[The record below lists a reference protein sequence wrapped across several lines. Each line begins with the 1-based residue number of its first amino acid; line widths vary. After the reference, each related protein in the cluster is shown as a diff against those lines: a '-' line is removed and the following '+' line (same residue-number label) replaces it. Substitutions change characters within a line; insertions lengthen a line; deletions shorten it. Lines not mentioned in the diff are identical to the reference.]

1 MTIYLLVGRGAKLIV
16 VEPAPEE
23 IRRQA
28 IAYLENHTVMTL
40 ATNGPEGLWAA
51 AVFYANDNFDLIFL
65 SAGHT
70 RHGQNLAANPQAAA
84 TIQENY
90 EDWPQIQGIQLAGTV
105 RLLEGENRKSAISS
119 YQKKYPFIQSAGM
132 AIQTALQKV
141 NWYRLTPQQFY
152 FIDNSKG
159 FGHRDA
165 VELPAI

>member
-1 MTIYLLVGRGAKLIV
+1 MIYLRVGRGAKLLV
-16 VEPAPEE
+16 GEQDMDV

-28 IAYLENHTVMTL
+28 LVYLESHTVMTL
-40 ATNGPEGLWAA
+40 ATDGPEGVWAA
-51 AVFYANDNFDLIFL
+51 AVFYANNNFDLIFL

-105 RLLEGENRKSAISS
+105 RLLRGKSRESAISL
-119 YQKKYPFIQSAGM
+119 YQDKYPFIQSAGPV
-132 AIQTALQKV
+132 IQTALKKV
-141 NWYRLTPQQFY
+141 NWYRLTPRQFY

-165 VELPAI
+165 LELSAM

>member
-1 MTIYLLVGRGAKLIV
+1 MG
-16 VEPAPEE
+16 EPDPEE

-28 IAYLENHTVMTL
+28 LAYLENHTVMTL
-40 ATNGPEGLWAA
+40 ATDGPEGLWAA
-51 AVFYANDNFDLIFL
+51 AVFYAHDNFNLIFL

-90 EDWPQIQGIQLAGTV
+90 DDWPQIQGIQLSGTV
-105 RLLEGENRKSAISS
+105 RLLDGKKREAAISM
-119 YQKKYPFIQSAGM
+119 YREKYPFIQTASLK
-132 AIQTALQKV
+132 IRRALQSV

-159 FGHRDA
+159 FGHRDE
-165 VELPAI
+165 VELPVN

>member
-1 MTIYLLVGRGAKLIV
+1 MIVGRGVKHIV
-16 VEPAPEE
+16 SEPDPEE

-28 IAYLENHTVMTL
+28 LAYLESHTVMTL
-40 ATNGPEGLWAA
+40 ATDGPEGLWAA
-51 AVFYANDNFDLIFL
+51 AVFYAQENFDLFFL

-90 EDWPQIQGIQLAGTV
+90 DDWPQIQGIQLAGIV
-105 RLLEGENRKSAISS
+105 RLLDGEKREAAIAL
-119 YQKKYPFIQSAGM
+119 YQEKYPFIKTAGLK
-132 AIQTALQKV
+132 IQTALKRV

-159 FGHRDA
+159 FGHRDE
-165 VELPAI
+165 VELPAN

>member
-1 MTIYLLVGRGAKLIV
+1 MTYLLVGRGAKLIV
-16 VEPAPEE
+16 GEPDSEE

-28 IAYLENHTVMTL
+28 LAYLESHTVMTL
-40 ATNGPEGLWAA
+40 ATDGPEGLWAA
-51 AVFYANDNFDLIFL
+51 AVFYANDDFDMIFL

-90 EDWPQIQGIQLAGTV
+90 EDWPQIQGIQMAGTV
-105 RLLEGENRKSAISS
+105 RLLEGEVREFAISS
-119 YQKKYPFIQSAGM
+119 YQEKYPFIQSAGL

-141 NWYRLTPQQFY
+141 NWYCLTPQQFY
-152 FIDNSKG
+152 FIDNNKG

-165 VELPAI
+165 VVLPAI